1 MESLQYVFWFGITV
15 FLIASVWKV
24 FAKAGE
30 PGWASI
36 IPIYNTYILLK
47 IGGKP
52 GWWLLLM
59 LLPLVNIV
67 VTVTTSIAVAE
78 RFGRSQAFGVGLAF
92 LGFIFYPILGFGG
105 STYRSPQP
113 YAKAA

>member
-1 MESLQYVFWFGITV
+1 MEFLQVLIWAGITV
-15 FLIASVWKV
+15 FMVASVWKV

-47 IGGKP
+47 IAGKP
-52 GWWLLLM
+52 GWWLILM
-59 LLPLVNIV
+59 LVPLVNV
-67 VTVTTSIAVAE
+67 VVAVMASIAMAE

-105 STYRSPQP
+105 SKYMQEA